1 MLALC
6 LHSVIIIYMKINDNN
21 PPFDP
26 NAEDAVHAILD
37 VLNQMF
43 IQPAYNAGEIDEE
56 DEEVLFNLLGA
67 MKIIGQKARAY
78 EMLEDKDSLI
88 YRN

>member
-6 LHSVIIIYMKINDNN
+6 LRSVIIIYMKINDNN

>member
-21 PPFDP
+21 SPFDP

-43 IQPAYNAGEIDEE
+43 IQPAYNAGEIDAE
-56 DEEVLFNLLGA
+56 DEEVLFNILGA

-78 EMLEDKDSLI
+78 EMLEDKDSFI

>member
-6 LHSVIIIYMKINDNN
+6 LSSVIIIYMKINDNN

-37 VLNQMF
+37 VLNEMF
-43 IQPAYNAGEIDEE
+43 IQPAYNAGEIDSE
-56 DEEVLFNLLGA
+56 DEEVLFNILGA

-78 EMLEDKDSLI
+78 EIIEDQDSSL

>member
-56 DEEVLFNLLGA
+56 DEEVEKWVDNPFSAELL
-67 MKIIGQKARAY
+67 Y
-78 EMLEDKDSLI
+78 VT
-88 YRN
+88 